1 MQALCI
7 HFGRSDCEDFDE
19 ALAKVR
25 KTRTVREYQM
35 QFESLAA
42 RVQD

>member
-19 ALAKVR
+19 ALAKVQ